1 MSSEKK
7 RKTADLLTIC
17 LKAGRAVKGFDSS
30 MDAVKD
36 GKAFCVLTACDA
48 SPKTLKEVDFVCEQ
62 YECPHLKTELAKDE
76 MGRLC
81 GKETA
86 VIAVCDSGFADG
98 FIKRIQK

>member
-17 LKAGRAVKGFDSS
+17 LKAGKAAKGFDSS

-48 SPKTLKEVDFVCEQ
+48 SAKTLKEVDFVCGQ
-62 YECPHLKTELAKDE
+62 YDTVHLHTGLAKE
-76 MGRLC
+76 EIGQLC

-86 VIAVCDSGFADG
+86 VIAVLDKGFADG
-98 FIKRIQK
+98 FIKKIQK

>member
-17 LKAGRAVKGFDSS
+17 IKAGRAVKGFDSS

-36 GKAFCVLTACDA
+36 GKAFCVLTAADA
-48 SPKTLKEVDFVCEQ
+48 SPKTLKEVDFVCGR
-62 YECPHLKTELAKDE
+62 YEITHLRTELAKVE
-76 MGRLC
+76 MARLC

-86 VIAVCDSGFADG
+86 VIAVCDKGFADG
-98 FIKRIQK
+98 FIKKLQK